1 MKLFSAPCQVTSSIF
16 PSPQICIKIG
26 ALGESIFAFDVYFSD
41 GFPPTPVKF
50 MTIFFFYYYFVGS
63 SFASKIKFYDT
74 KNVATNILDAV
85 LLSSFLFYVL
95 YVAAAAAFRQKANSV
110 WPFFKL
116 LLRMEDNGQHTHTY
130 MLSRVVLSLTQSLLK
145 IFISMPRQ
153 WHGHITRTRMRER
166 VFEIGVGS
174 LECGGCGHG
183 HGLPGCRMQEFG
195 VVEQQEV
202 KPLATTWRR
211 HWHVTIHTNKAL
223 VACSELLKFFLAFSI
238 VLMNLVGNFS

>member
-166 VFEIGVGS
+166 VFEMGVGS
-174 LECGGCGHG
+174 GELWVWRMWTRTRAARMQDAGVW
-183 HGLPGCRMQEFG
+183 GCRAAGGETASHNM
-195 VVEQQEV
+195 
-202 KPLATTWRR
+202 TTSL
-211 HWHVTIHTNKAL
+211 TCDHTY
-223 VACSELLKFFLAFSI
+223 
-238 VLMNLVGNFS
+238 